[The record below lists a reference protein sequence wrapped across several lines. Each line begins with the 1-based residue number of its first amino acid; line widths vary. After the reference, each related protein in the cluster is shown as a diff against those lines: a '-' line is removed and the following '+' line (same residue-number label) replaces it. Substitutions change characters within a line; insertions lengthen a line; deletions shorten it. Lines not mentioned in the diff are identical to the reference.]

1 MKHRQ
6 EREGHRNPAPACAP
20 LHAAATPRPDLPQA
34 LPYSGYV
41 VWFHESRTFL
51 DIRFDPHRFE
61 IVTTRVPNADDAFYF
76 DSPGAAR
83 GHAQDADQP
92 CLVLFAATAGSPV
105 RIID

>member
-6 EREGHRNPAPACAP
+6 EREGHHKPAPA
-20 LHAAATPRPDLPQA
+20 ATRPRTVATARPDLPQA
-34 LPYSGYV
+34 LPCSGYV

-61 IVTTRVPNADDAFYF
+61 IVTTRVPGADDAFYF

-83 GHAQDADQP
+83 GHAQDADEP
-92 CLVLFAATAGSPV
+92 CLVLFAATARSPV
-105 RIID
+105 RVIE